1 MMSRFRYWFVV
12 TACFIFV
19 ACALVFTASAADEP
33 SAASAVEKAETD
45 SIAAYEAML
54 AAEQAGADVSNLVV
68 QMNNAVGRLAEAEV
82 AYRLGDFNESVRL
95 AGLCSE
101 LSSDVKAEAEVLRLQ
116 ASGAQAFE
124 RQARIAGS
132 LASMVAVVVGG
143 FWSWRLFKRRYC
155 RRVLAMKPEV
165 VAGDA

>member
-1 MMSRFRYWFVV
+1 MMLRFRYWFVV
-12 TACFIFV
+12 TAYFMFV
-19 ACALVFTASAADEP
+19 ACAFVLTASADEP
-33 SAASAVEKAETD
+33 SATSAIEMAETD

-54 AAEQAGADVSNLVV
+54 AAEQVGADVSNLVV
-68 QMNNAVGRLAEAEV
+68 QLNDAVGRLAEAEV

-101 LSSDVKAEAEVLRLQ
+101 LSGDVKDEARELQVQ

-124 RQARIAGS
+124 RQIRIAGS
-132 LASMVAVVVGG
+132 AVSMVVVGLGG
-143 FWSWRLFKRRYC
+143 FWSWRVFKRRYY

-165 VAGDA
+165 